1 MTIIV
6 VDASVA
12 VKWFIA
18 EENDQES
25 LELLK
30 RPFEIHAPDLL
41 FLEVD
46 NVLCKL
52 IRRGLL
58 SEDVGFE
65 IHDRILDFPIQI
77 HSFPSLQEEALQLA
91 VRTKRSMYDCIYLSM
106 AEVLDCRMVTADRKF
121 FAALLN
127 EPIGRHLL
135 WVADLKR
142 YRETSNSQDN

>member
-1 MTIIV
+1 MIIV

-12 VKWFIA
+12 AKWFIA

-30 RPFEIHAPDLL
+30 SPFEIHAPNLL

-65 IHDRILDFPIQI
+65 IHDRILDFPMQI
-77 HSFPSLQEEALQLA
+77 HPFRSLQEEALQLA
-91 VRTKRSMYDCIYLSM
+91 VRTNRGMYDCIYLSL
-106 AEVLDCRMVTADRKF
+106 AEALDCRMVTADRKF
-121 FAALLN
+121 FEALQSG
-127 EPIGRHLL
+127 PVSRHLL
-135 WVADLKR
+135 WVADLKS
-142 YRETSNSQDN
+142 YRETDNLQDN

>member
-1 MTIIV
+1 MIIV

-30 RPFEIHAPDLL
+30 SPFEIHAPDLL

-65 IHDRILDFPIQI
+65 IHERIRDFPIQT
-77 HSFPSLQEEALQLA
+77 HPFRSLQEGALQLA
-91 VRTKRSMYDCIYLSM
+91 VRTKRSLYDCIYLYM
-106 AEVLDCRMVTADRKF
+106 AEALDCRMATADRKF
-121 FAALLN
+121 FAALQN
-127 EPIGRHLL
+127 ESVSRHLL
-135 WVADLKR
+135 WVADLKS
-142 YRETSNSQDN
+142 YRETCNLQDN

>member
-1 MTIIV
+1 MIIV

-12 VKWFIA
+12 AKWFIA
-18 EENDQES
+18 EENDHDS

-30 RPFEIHAPDLL
+30 RPFEIHAPNLL
-41 FLEVD
+41 FLELD

-58 SEDVGFE
+58 SEDIGFE
-65 IHDRILDFPIQI
+65 IHDRILDFPIEI
-77 HSFPSLQEEALQLA
+77 HPFPSLQEEALKLA
-91 VRTKRSMYDCIYLSM
+91 VRTKRSMYDCIYLSL

-121 FAALLN
+121 FESLKVG
-127 EPIGRHLL
+127 PMSRHLL

-142 YRETSNSQDN
+142 YRETGNLQDN